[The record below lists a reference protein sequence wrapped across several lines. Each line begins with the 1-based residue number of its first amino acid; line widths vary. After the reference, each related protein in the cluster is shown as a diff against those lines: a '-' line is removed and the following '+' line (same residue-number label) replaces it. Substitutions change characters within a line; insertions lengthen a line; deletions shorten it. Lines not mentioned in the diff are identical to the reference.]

1 MSSQSVV
8 PVRIY
13 FWVFVALLF
22 LTAATTGVSFVD
34 LGENWNALAALVIAI
49 VKAGLVILYF
59 MHVRFSPPLV
69 WIVVG
74 AGFFWLAIL
83 LVLLGG
89 DVLTR
94 G

>member
-1 MSSQSVV
+1 MSSEPAV

-13 FWVFVALLF
+13 LGVFLGLLF
-22 LTAATTGVSFVD
+22 LTALTTGVSFVD
-34 LGENWNALAALVIAI
+34 LGKNWNAVAALIIAI

-59 MHVRFSPPLV
+59 MHARFSPPLV
-69 WIVVG
+69 RVVAG

-83 LVLLGG
+83 LVLLAA